1 MLFASSQH
9 WPKLHVVRCGL
20 DSSFLEGPSE
30 SPPEVASL
38 VCVGRLA
45 PEKGQILLVQAAA
58 RLRDHGVAVEIVFVG
73 DGPSRAV
80 IEREARELEVR
91 DRIRLAGWQGSA
103 EVRRSIMRSR
113 ALVSP
118 SFAEG
123 IPVVIMEAMAL
134 RRPVIATYV
143 GGVPELVEPGE
154 NGWLV
159 PAGSVEALAEAI
171 REALRTP
178 AGQLDEMGSRGRQR
192 VLAQHDLARQV
203 CELEAIF
210 RSAMG
215 EDASPASP
223 DRGR

>member
-1 MLFASSQH
+1 MLFASS
-9 WPKLHVVRCGL
+9 
-20 DSSFLEGPSE
+20 STGPSFTWCDAVWTPRF
-30 SPPEVASL
+30 SRTLRSRPGSL
-38 VCVGRLA
+38 ARLRGSA
-45 PEKGQILLVQAAA
+45 AGEGQILLVQAAA
-58 RLRDHGVAVEIVFVG
+58 RLRDLGVAVEIVFVG

-215 EDASPASP
+215 EDASPAAP
-223 DRGR
+223 ERGR